1 MAHRVF
7 YPASLVLFMATSIT
21 LFSLGWFL
29 ANPAVADPGAIA
41 TEEVVRSFYAAV
53 NLAIQTGGT
62 TALESVTARNLAIH
76 GPLSSLAPDRAG
88 LSRYLTALHATSP
101 ELELTIA
108 DLAASGDQALVTLA
122 PQNAEAGSF
131 LGSPLQ
137 GSERW
142 GQVDALR
149 VRSHRVIEVWSG
161 ADQPA
166 LLAPLAEA
174 PFAHDDDSRMTMSLD
189 RLTIQPG
196 GSFEAVGEVE
206 ARWLYVEA
214 GSVRVETNSVTVDL
228 RRVIPGELSARTGN
242 SGANQTTLN
251 VGDFLAL
258 PVWSQT
264 EIRNIGSET
273 ARLLVLAIGHAL
285 PRSATMNP
293 DYFQGQS
300 STIGP
305 SDPPKWWTGVQQA
318 TLGDATITS
327 LTGTPEFALPSDRV
341 TIEVGRVMLPPSSVL
356 VTKTTGPQV
365 VAVSEGVA
373 DLIATGETLRGYSK
387 GKGDSNSS
395 ALEEGTGAL
404 LPSRTDI
411 ALHNPGAEP
420 VVLTIIAFIPA
431 IAIEDGSV

>member
-7 YPASLVLFMATSIT
+7 YPASLVLFLATSIT

-29 ANPAVADPGAIA
+29 ASPAVADPGSIA
-41 TEEVVRSFYAAV
+41 TEEVVRIFYSAV
-53 NLAIQTGGT
+53 NLAIQTGDT
-62 TALESVTARNLAIH
+62 NALESVTARNLSIH
-76 GPLSSLAPDRAG
+76 GPLSSVAPDQAG
-88 LSRYLTALHATSP
+88 LSRYLAALHATSP
-101 ELELTIA
+101 ELELTID
-108 DLAASGDQALVTLA
+108 DLAASGDQALITLSA
-122 PQNAEAGSF
+122 HNVGEITF

-137 GSERW
+137 GIERW

-166 LLAPLAEA
+166 LLEPMAEA

-214 GSVRVETNSVTVDL
+214 GSVTVETNSATVDL
-228 RRVIPGELSARTGN
+228 TRVIPGELSANTGE
-242 SGANQTTLN
+242 SGPHQAMLN

-264 EIRNIGSET
+264 EIRGIGSEP

-293 DYFQGQS
+293 AYPQGQPS
-300 STIGP
+300 SIGP
-305 SDPPKWWTGVQQA
+305 SDPPKWWTGAQQA
-318 TLGDATITS
+318 AVGDATITS
-327 LTGTPEFALPSDRV
+327 LTGTPEFALPSDQV
-341 TIEVGRVMLPPSSVL
+341 SVNVGRVILPPASMFSTETAGVEVFSV
-356 VTKTTGPQV
+356 TD
-365 VAVSEGVA
+365 GVA
-373 DLIATGETLRGYSK
+373 DLITTAKPPRVYCGPYWNRSSPALGEETGVLL
-387 GKGDSNSS
+387 SS
-395 ALEEGTGAL
+395 G
-404 LPSRTDI
+404 TDI
-411 ALHNPGAEP
+411 TLINRGAEP
-420 VVLTIIAFIPA
+420 VALIIFAILPA
-431 IAIEDGSV
+431 VAR